1 MIKSPYCS
9 YASREGVH
17 VVFSGEVSKWPGI
30 DAVESAHDAFMN
42 GTAPAEANDASWLL
56 DFYNTFTN
64 TDVSQVYYTYLLSD
78 QFIEVYVHCVRAVKQ
93 ILRKNIQ

>member
-9 YASREGVH
+9 YAHREGVH

-64 TDVSQVYYTYLLSD
+64 TDVSQVCMQRCCQEIRCLSTSCCSLS
-78 QFIEVYVHCVRAVKQ
+78 E
-93 ILRKNIQ
+93 L